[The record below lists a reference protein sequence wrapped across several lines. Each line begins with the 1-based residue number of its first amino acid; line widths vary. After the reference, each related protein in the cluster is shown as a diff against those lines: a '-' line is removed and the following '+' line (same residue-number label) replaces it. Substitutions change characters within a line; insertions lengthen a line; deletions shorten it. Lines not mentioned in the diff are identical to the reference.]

1 MRRANR
7 RASAPHHRRARRI
20 HAPAAAA
27 TACSLTHRVLPP
39 QHTQHTRAQTARAAT
54 RLCLHGLGVARD
66 TLGAAGW
73 AELPGDGALA
83 APLPETLEGEG
94 LLPGLTRGQF
104 RRLPRVGA
112 RGFGPTALRYN
123 VFKVG
128 NFSGDFTMSRA
139 KYAWRIPGAPLVLP
153 RPMAACGGGG
163 ARAADAPLPGACDA
177 TATRAGRAQGYAPFG
192 GISHELLAAL
202 PDRDTLRLGPK
213 WPTCAL
219 VGGHAAR
226 GAPGAGAAID
236 AADAVIRV
244 APPPPRKRNTAA
256 AAAAA
261 APPPPPELAGRRTT
275 VRVLGPAAADA
286 VSSGGTDRQQEGLH
300 SVHKPAVQLRI
311 ITSGSALNATLRWQH
326 ANPFADV
333 AVADPDF
340 HQLALDAHGA
350 ARLPLFGLPCIPLR
364 IAPQRLFCSSLHV
377 SAWLSGR

>member
-1 MRRANR
+1 MQ
-7 RASAPHHRRARRI
+7 ARRDALQLYADAPREQARRYTTLP
-20 HAPAAAA
+20 HDAPAAAA
-27 TACSLTHRVLPP
+27 LASLL
-39 QHTQHTRAQTARAAT
+39 TRCPTVTQTARGAT

-73 AELPGDGALA
+73 AAVPPDDAFA
-83 APLPETLEGEG
+83 APLAESLEGEG
-94 LLPGLTRGQF
+94 LLPGVTRGQF

-128 NFSGDFTMSRA
+128 NFSGDFVMSRA
-139 KYAWRIPGAPLVLP
+139 KYSRRIPGAPLVLP

-163 ARAADAPLPGACDA
+163 ASSPPPPRACDA
-177 TATRAGRAQGYAPFG
+177 TAARAGRAQGYAPFG
-192 GISHELLAAL
+192 GVSHELLAAL
-202 PDRDTLRLGPK
+202 PDRDTLRMGPK

-244 APPPPRKRNTAA
+244 APPPLRKRRGAA
-256 AAAAA
+256 AGGA
-261 APPPPPELAGRRTT
+261 APLPSPPPPELAGRRTT

-286 VSSGGTDRQQEGLH
+286 VSSGGTDRRQEGLH
-300 SVHKPAVQLRI
+300 SAHKPAVQLRLV
-311 ITSGSALNATLRWQH
+311 TSGGALNATLRWQH

-350 ARLPLFGLPCIPLR
+350 SRAVSHGLLR
-364 IAPQRLFCSSLHV
+364 CASQHVDMGSSLRV
-377 SAWLSGR
+377 SAAAR